1 MINIAI
7 DGTAGS
13 GKSALAKGIAKA
25 LNIKRLNTG
34 EIYRAIACE
43 YLSKIG
49 ENLDNK
55 NVSLF
60 CQNLKIEVLF
70 KDERQITLVN
80 GNDHTKS
87 LREEKTSIFTAQIAK
102 FKEIRQKVLAIQR
115 DFAKKYDCVM
125 EGRDIGR
132 EVLPNAQ
139 IKIFLT
145 AKEEI
150 RAKRRF
156 FDIKD
161 ENITFE
167 EVLEDLKKRDY
178 EDSNRE
184 IAPLK
189 ISDDGVL
196 VDNSQMN
203 LTQTIDY
210 CLKLIKDRINWI
222 IFLNIN

>member
-132 EVLPNAQ
+132 EFYKNHEVIFEIEYKNGEKYGGKKIYVQ
-139 IKIFLT
+139 GVEGKIIKSI
-145 AKEEI
+145 I
-150 RAKRRF
+150 RH
-156 FDIKD
+156 
-161 ENITFE
+161 
-167 EVLEDLKKRDY
+167 LK
-178 EDSNRE
+178 
-184 IAPLK
+184 
-189 ISDDGVL
+189 
-196 VDNSQMN
+196 
-203 LTQTIDY
+203 
-210 CLKLIKDRINWI
+210 
-222 IFLNIN
+222 

>member
-1 MINIAI
+1 MLNIAI

-25 LNIKRLNTG
+25 LKIKRLNTG
-34 EIYRAIACE
+34 EVYRAIACE
-43 YLSKIG
+43 YLSKVG
-49 ENLDNK
+49 EVLDEK
-55 NVSLF
+55 KLAEFVKT
-60 CQNLKIEVLF
+60 LKIEILF
-70 KDERQITLVN
+70 KDEKQITLIN
-80 GNDHTKS
+80 GNDHTKY
-87 LREEKTSIFTAQIAK
+87 LREEKTSIFTAQIAQY
-102 FKEIRQKVLAIQR
+102 KEIRKKVLEIQR

-132 EVLPNAQ
+132 DVLPNAQ

-156 FDIKD
+156 FDLKD
-161 ENITFE
+161 DNVTFE

-178 EDSNRE
+178 ADANRK

-189 ISDDGVL
+189 IADDGVL
-196 VDNSQMN
+196 VDNSDMN
-203 LTQTIDY
+203 LVQTIDY
-210 CLKLIKDRINWI
+210 CLKLIKDKIN
-222 IFLNIN
+222 